1 MRRSICVERLIFLAA
16 AIPAFVAPAVAAEK
30 DPITACRAAHGDDF
44 PARVSCLEAAI
55 QTLTGE
61 PAPPASAAS
70 EDASPVHAERAEAP
84 TGLGAEQVLARRSSR
99 GEAPKEDKPPKER
112 ITVQISEIVYT
123 RTGRTLFFTEDGQI
137 WRETDS
143 QPVGRRLSTKK
154 QYLAEITQSMF
165 GGYRMD
171 IDGVRRIIK
180 VERLE

>member
-1 MRRSICVERLIFLAA
+1 
-16 AIPAFVAPAVAAEK
+16 
-30 DPITACRAAHGDDF
+30 
-44 PARVSCLEAAI
+44 
-55 QTLTGE
+55 
-61 PAPPASAAS
+61 
-70 EDASPVHAERAEAP
+70 
-84 TGLGAEQVLARRSSR
+84 VLARRSSR

-154 QYLAEITQSMF
+154 QYIAEITQSMF